1 MSCIVFYEKPGCATN
16 NLQKQLLRSTG
27 LEIEVRNLFREPWT
41 RERLR
46 PFFGNR
52 PVVEWFNR
60 SAPAIKYGDL
70 DPSRLDSVEALE
82 LMLANPL
89 LIRRPLIRCGQ
100 QFMAGFDLQAIN
112 ALLPCKAKLALM
124 PAAIDSC
131 SLGRHSQ
138 VGCLPLQAAL

>member
-52 PVVEWFNR
+52 PVAEWFNR

-70 DPSRLDSVEALE
+70 DPSRLGGAEALE

-100 QFMAGFDLQAIN
+100 QFMAGFDLQAIK